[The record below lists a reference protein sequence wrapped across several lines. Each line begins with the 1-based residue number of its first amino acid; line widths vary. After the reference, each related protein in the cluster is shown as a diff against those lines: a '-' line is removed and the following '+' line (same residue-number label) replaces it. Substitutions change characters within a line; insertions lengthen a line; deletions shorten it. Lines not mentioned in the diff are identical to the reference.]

1 MGRHRL
7 SSEEVNHDYTKG
19 NLTVSDIAK
28 MHGVSRS
35 TIHRRLNKEYKESLP
50 VRPVTKVVLQMDATY
65 WGRNF
70 GTVAMKDSY
79 TGFVLWFKF
88 IYKKETIADYEEGI
102 NWLVGRGYEI
112 LAIVSDGLKGLR
124 ERFSEY
130 KFQLCQFHQ
139 VMTIKT
145 KLTLH
150 PKLEASRELLEISR
164 TLCKTDKES
173 FIGAFNEWEI
183 KWQYFLKERAEGP
196 DGKTHY
202 IHKDLR
208 SAYLSL
214 KRNMPWMWTF
224 YDFPELNIP
233 NTNNAMESLFADMKV
248 KLNLHK
254 GISKERRKIFIQDF
268 LKAHSPYR

>member
-1 MGRHRL
+1 
-7 SSEEVNHDYTKG
+7 
-19 NLTVSDIAK
+19 
-28 MHGVSRS
+28 
-35 TIHRRLNKEYKESLP
+35 
-50 VRPVTKVVLQMDATY
+50 MDATY

-70 GTVAMKDSY
+70 GVVVIKDSW
-79 TGFVLWFKF
+79 TGYVLWFKF
-88 IYKKETIADYEEGI
+88 ISKKETIADYEEGV
-102 NWLVGRGYEI
+102 NWLKERGYEI

-139 VMTIKT
+139 VMTIKI

-150 PKLEASRELLEISR
+150 PKLEASQELLALSR

-173 FIGAFNEWEI
+173 FICAFNEWE
-183 KWQYFLKERAEGP
+183 KRWNDFLKERTEGS

-202 IHKDLR
+202 VHKDLR

-214 KRNMPWMWTF
+214 KRNMPWLWTF
-224 YDFPELNIP
+224 YDYTELNIP
-233 NTNNAMESLFADMKV
+233 NTNNALESLNSDLKV

-254 GISKERRKIFIQDF
+254 GISKERRKVFIQDF